1 MDGIVMTEV
10 YAGFY
15 ELISGRQY
23 DLEDVLH
30 RIDAMYAAG
39 RLTDEFDR

>member
-1 MDGIVMTEV
+1 MDAIVMTEV

-15 ELISGRQY
+15 ELIGERRY

-30 RIDAMYAAG
+30 RICLLY
-39 RLTDEFDR
+39 TST